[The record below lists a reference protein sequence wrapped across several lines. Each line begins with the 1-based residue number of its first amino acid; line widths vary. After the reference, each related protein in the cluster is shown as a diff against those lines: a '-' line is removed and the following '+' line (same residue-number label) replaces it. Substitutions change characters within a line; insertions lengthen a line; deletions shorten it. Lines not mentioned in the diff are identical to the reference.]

1 MKKEGYTVMRL
12 RTFKYFFKESF
23 TSLIRNR
30 WMSIASV
37 GAVAAALII
46 LGSFLLISVN
56 FDYILKD
63 VESQVEITAYIEDSI
78 DKSSLSRLDEKI
90 KAIKGVKELEFISKD
105 VAIIEFKEQMGP
117 DLLEGIDN
125 PLPNFFKIKVNNP
138 HDVAEVAQKVEKLA
152 GIEEVKYGKGIVE
165 QLFKIIDWV
174 RIVGLAIMAIFAAVS
189 VFIISNTI
197 RLTVFARRREINIMK
212 FIGAT
217 DWFVRW
223 PFLIEG
229 IILGFIGSSI
239 AIGIL
244 AGVYNYLYK
253 IIEVNVPM
261 ISLLPLQ
268 DFYSY
273 GLGFVLIGMV
283 IGAFGSS
290 FSIKRFL
297 RV

>member
-1 MKKEGYTVMRL
+1 MRF

-30 WMSIASV
+30 WMSLASI
-37 GAVAAALII
+37 GAVASALII
-46 LGSFLLISVN
+46 LGSFLLLSVN

-63 VESQVEITAYIEDSI
+63 VESQVEITAYLEDSVDKAGI
-78 DKSSLSRLDEKI
+78 DELNNDI
-90 KAIKGVKELEFISKD
+90 TVIIGVKEVKFISKEE
-105 VAIIEFKEQMGP
+105 AIEEFKEQVGRE
-117 DLLEGIDN
+117 LLEGIEN
-125 PLPNFFKIKVNNP
+125 PLPNSFRIKVNNP
-138 HDVAEVAQKVEKLA
+138 HEVATIAEKIERFA

-165 QLFKIIDWV
+165 KLFNIIYWV
-174 RIVGLAIMAIFAAVS
+174 RIIGLIIMAVFAAVS
-189 VFIISNTI
+189 IFIISNTI

-212 FIGAT
+212 YIGAT

-229 IILGFIGSSI
+229 MVLGLIGSLL

-244 AGVYNYLYK
+244 AVAYNYLYITVK
-253 IIEVNVPM
+253 LNIPM
-261 ISLLPLQ
+261 IALLPIEQ
-268 DFYSY
+268 FYDY
-273 GLGFVLIGMV
+273 ALGFLGIGML

-297 RV
+297 NV

>member
-1 MKKEGYTVMRL
+1 MRKEGYIAVRF

-30 WMSIASV
+30 WMSLASI
-37 GAVAAALII
+37 GAVASALII
-46 LGSFLLISVN
+46 LGSFLLLSVN

-63 VESQVEITAYIEDSI
+63 VESQVEITAYLEDSVDKAGI
-78 DKSSLSRLDEKI
+78 DELNNDI
-90 KAIKGVKELEFISKD
+90 TVIIGVKEVKFISKEE
-105 VAIIEFKEQMGP
+105 AIEEFKEQVGRE
-117 DLLEGIDN
+117 LLEGIEN
-125 PLPNFFKIKVNNP
+125 PLPNSFRIKVNNP
-138 HDVAEVAQKVEKLA
+138 HEVATIAEKIERFA

-165 QLFKIIDWV
+165 KLFNIIYWV
-174 RIVGLAIMAIFAAVS
+174 RIIGLIIMAVFAAVS
-189 VFIISNTI
+189 IFIISNTI

-212 FIGAT
+212 YIGAT

-229 IILGFIGSSI
+229 MVLGLIGSLL

-244 AGVYNYLYK
+244 AVAYNYLYITVK
-253 IIEVNVPM
+253 LNIPM
-261 ISLLPLQ
+261 IALLPIEQ
-268 DFYSY
+268 FYDY
-273 GLGFVLIGMV
+273 ALGFLGIGML

-297 RV
+297 NV